1 MAVTRR
7 YRRRL
12 TSVLVVGLVT
22 AALGAGVTGPAQ
34 AGTGAG
40 RTTTGATAPSG
51 DRSTADRAQVAL
63 PGDGIVRHDASAG
76 PGGLTVTPS
85 SLAVTEKLGQ
95 AQTRQLV
102 FGNDGTAPVHV
113 RLDTAGGGSAPTAG
127 QAYSPTGA
135 PKLVQRTTTSYADPV
150 QAAKSRAKP
159 AAGPSAA
166 VHDRQ
171 AEPAQADAPGSAW
184 QTIAA
189 YPKPVMDDA
198 VATHDGLVYV
208 VGGSNGTVN
217 YADVNVYDPVS
228 GSWSA
233 VAKMPEP
240 LNGASAAFVDDTL
253 YVAGGWN
260 SSGVTSKHVYAYDPA
275 TDTWT
280 RTADLPAALS
290 AAGTAVLQGKLYLV
304 GGCTTGACTPT
315 SNAVYQ
321 YDPAAGTWSRQ
332 PDYPTPVAFTAC
344 GGVGGEVVCA
354 GGVNAD
360 ADDPLT
366 TTYALLP
373 GAQSWT
379 SRAALPMDAW
389 GAAAAAANG
398 QLEVMGGSVDNS
410 TSVTNQ
416 GYAYDPAADD
426 WTALPNSGN
435 TVYRGGGACG
445 AYKVGGTTG
454 QFQAVS
460 SAENLPGYDQC
471 ASGVP
476 WLRESSTDLDVAPGQ
491 SVAVTVTVDSA
502 KLAQPGDF
510 AAALTVST
518 DSPYSVRQV
527 AVSLHVDPP
536 ASWGQVSGTVT
547 DSAGQPLRGA
557 TVQICTMW
565 DKNLGCG
572 TVTYTLRTGIGGDY
586 RLWLDRGY
594 SPLAVVVAK
603 DGYQSQFRIV
613 KVAKGQT
620 TSADFTLAEQ

>member
-1 MAVTRR
+1 MAVTCRF
-7 YRRRL
+7 RRRL
-12 TSVLVVGLVT
+12 ASVFVVGLVT
-22 AALGAGVTGPAQ
+22 ACLGAGVTGPAQ

-40 RTTTGATAPSG
+40 QTTSG
-51 DRSTADRAQVAL
+51 TSVSV
-63 PGDGIVRHDASAG
+63 GS
-76 PGGLTVTPS
+76 GGLTVTPS

-102 FGNDGTAPVHV
+102 FGNDGTASVHV
-113 RLDTAGGGSAPTAG
+113 RLDTAGGGSAATAG
-127 QAYSPTGA
+127 QADSLTA
-135 PKLVQRTTTSYADPV
+135 VPKLVRRTTTSYANPV
-150 QAAKSRAKP
+150 QVAKSQVKP
-159 AAGPSAA
+159 AAGHSVA
-166 VHDRQ
+166 VRDRQ

-184 QTIAA
+184 QPVTA

-208 VGGSNGTVN
+208 VGGSNGSVS
-217 YADVNVYDPVS
+217 YADVNVYDAVS
-228 GSWSA
+228 GTWSA
-233 VAKMPEP
+233 VARMPEA
-240 LNGASAAFVDDTL
+240 LNGASAAFVGDTL

-260 SSGVTSKHVYAYDPA
+260 SSGSASKNVYAYDPA
-275 TDTWT
+275 SDTWT
-280 RTADLPAALS
+280 RVADLPVALS

-321 YDPAAGTWSRQ
+321 YDPGAGTWSRQ

-344 GGVGGEVVCA
+344 GGVGGAVVCA

-366 TTYALLP
+366 DTYALVP
-373 GAQSWT
+373 GAQSWAP
-379 SRAALPMDAW
+379 RAALPMDAW

-398 QLEVMGGSVDNS
+398 QLEVMGGSVDDS
-410 TSVTNQ
+410 TAVTNQ
-416 GYAYDPAADD
+416 GYAYDPVADD

-435 TVYRGGGACG
+435 TVFRAGGGCG
-445 AYKVGGTTG
+445 AYKVGGSMG
-454 QFQAVS
+454 QFRAVS
-460 SAENLPGYDQC
+460 SAESLPGYDQC
-471 ASGVP
+471 VSGVP
-476 WLRESSTDLDVAPGQ
+476 WLRESSTDFDVAPGQ
-491 SVAVTVTVDSA
+491 SVTVGVTVDSA
-502 KLAQPGDF
+502 KLAQPGDY
-510 AAALTVST
+510 AAALLVST
-518 DSPYSVRQV
+518 DSPYSVQQV

-547 DSAGQPLRGA
+547 DSAGVPVRGA

-572 TVTYTLRTGIGGDY
+572 TVTYTLRTGIDGDY

-603 DGYQSQFRIV
+603 DGYQSQFRVV
-613 KVAKGQT
+613 KVAKGRT
-620 TSADFTLAEQ
+620 TSADFALAEQ

>member
-1 MAVTRR
+1 
-7 YRRRL
+7 
-12 TSVLVVGLVT
+12 VLVVGLVT
-22 AALGAGVTGPAQ
+22 AGLGAGVTGPAR
-34 AGTGAG
+34 AGTSAG
-40 RTTTGATAPSG
+40 RTTAGTTAPS
-51 DRSTADRAQVAL
+51 DDRATAGRVQAAL
-63 PGDGIVRHDASAG
+63 PEDGIVRHDVSAASA
-76 PGGLTVTPS
+76 GLTVTPS
-85 SLAVTEKLGQ
+85 SLAVTETLGQ

-113 RLDTAGGGSAPTAG
+113 RLDTAGGGSATAAG
-127 QAYSPTGA
+127 QSYSPTGA

-150 QAAKSRAKP
+150 QVTKSRAKP

-166 VHDRQ
+166 VYDRQ
-171 AEPAQADAPGSAW
+171 VKAARADGAVSAW
-184 QTIAA
+184 QSIAA

-198 VATHDGLVYV
+198 VATHDGRVYV
-208 VGGSNGTVN
+208 VGGSNGSVN
-217 YADVNVYDPVS
+217 YADVNVYDAVS
-228 GSWSA
+228 GTWSS
-233 VAKMPEP
+233 VARMPEP
-240 LNGASAAFVDDTL
+240 LNGASAAFVGDTL

-260 SSGVTSKHVYAYDPA
+260 ASGGTSRHVYAYDPA
-275 TDTWT
+275 NNTWT
-280 RTADLPAALS
+280 RTADLPTALS

-304 GGCTTGACTPT
+304 GGCTTGSCAPT
-315 SNAVYQ
+315 SDAVYQ
-321 YDPAAGTWSRQ
+321 YDPAAGTWSQQ
-332 PDYPTPVAFTAC
+332 PDYPTPLAFTAC
-344 GGVGGEVVCA
+344 GGVGGELVCA

-366 TTYALLP
+366 ATYALVP

-379 SRAALPMDAW
+379 SRAPLPMDAW
-389 GAAAAAANG
+389 GAAAAAADG

-416 GYAYDPAADD
+416 GYAYDPAADA
-426 WTALPNSGN
+426 WTALPNSAN

-460 SAENLPGYDQC
+460 SAENLAGYDQC
-471 ASGVP
+471 ASEVP
-476 WLRESSTDLDVAPGQ
+476 WLRESSTDFDVAPGQ
-491 SVAVTVTVDSA
+491 SVTVAVTLDSA
-502 KLAQPGDF
+502 RLAQPGDF

-518 DSPYSVRQV
+518 DAPYSVRQV
-527 AVSLHVDPP
+527 AVALHVDPP

-547 DSAGQPLRGA
+547 DSAGQPVRGA

-572 TVTYTLRTGIGGDY
+572 TVTYTLRTDAGGDY

-613 KVAKGQT
+613 KIAKGQT